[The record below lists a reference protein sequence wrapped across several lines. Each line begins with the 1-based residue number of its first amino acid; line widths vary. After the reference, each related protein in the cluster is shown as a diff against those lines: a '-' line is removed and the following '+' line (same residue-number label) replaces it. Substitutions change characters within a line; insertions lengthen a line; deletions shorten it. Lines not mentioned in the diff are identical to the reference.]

1 MFKLDEEF
9 LAQLGL
15 GDMPQEQKQAFL
27 QHIYSE
33 LEIRVGEKLTEG
45 MNDTQLDEFGYFV
58 DKNEQGIR
66 DWFSANSPDYLD
78 QPDYKLLQEKMVDA
92 TELDVMAEF
101 GATKW
106 LQINRPDYPEVVR
119 QTLEII
125 KQEIIAN
132 KDKILS

>member
-1 MFKLDEEF
+1 MFKLDDEF

-33 LEIRVGEKLTEG
+33 LEIRVGERLTEN
-45 MNDTQLDEFGYFV
+45 MTETQLDEFGFFV
-58 DKNEQGIR
+58 DKNEYGMR
-66 DWFSANSPDYLD
+66 NWFATNLPDYLNL
-78 QPDYKLLQEKMVDA
+78 PDYKLLQEKMIDA
-92 TELDVMAEF
+92 SELELLSEF

-119 QTLEII
+119 QTLESL
-125 KQEIIAN
+125 KREIVN
-132 KDKILS
+132 NREKILS

>member
-33 LEIRVGEKLTEG
+33 LEIRVGEKLTEN
-45 MNDTQLDEFGYFV
+45 MDESQLDEFGYFV
-58 DKNEQGIR
+58 DKNEQGMR
-66 DWFSANSPDYLD
+66 DWFGANLPDYAN
-78 QPDYKLLQEKMVDA
+78 QPDYKLLQEKMPDA
-92 TELDVMAEF
+92 SEVNLLSEF

-106 LQINRPDYPEVVR
+106 LQINRPDYPDVVR
-119 QTLEII
+119 QTLESL
-125 KQEIIAN
+125 KQEILEN
-132 KDKILS
+132 KERILS